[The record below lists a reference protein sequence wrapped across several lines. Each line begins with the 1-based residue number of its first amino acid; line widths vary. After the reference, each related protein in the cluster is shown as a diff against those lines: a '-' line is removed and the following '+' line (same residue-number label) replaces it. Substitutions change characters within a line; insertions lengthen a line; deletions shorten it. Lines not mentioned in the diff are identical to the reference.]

1 MKDVSFLVENGIDV
15 KGSLE
20 LFGDMDMYNE
30 TASDFLNSVP
40 KKLADI
46 KKYKEASDMPNYAI
60 LVHSLKSDSKYLGF
74 TKLAELAYNH
84 EMKSKANDITY
95 VYTNYD
101 ELMREANRIVN
112 VVKEYMGMEV
122 EQEEEKPVIV
132 KDKTILV
139 VDDSNIIRNFIKKIF
154 NDTYEV
160 IVANDGREAIDAI
173 SLNPNSNI
181 VGMLLDLN
189 MPNVNG
195 YEVLEYFDKHNLS
208 VPKTYDDL
216 LKSEYKNLI
225 AIPDPKTSGTGYAFY
240 LNAVNIMGEDKAIEY
255 FKKLKN
261 NLREFTTSGSGP
273 TNLLKQGEI
282 AIAMGMTSQGVE
294 AINEGY
300 NFKIVSLKTGAP
312 YNTTSFG
319 IIKGRENK
327 ENVRE
332 VFEWLMNDFG
342 KYDKE
347 YFLPD
352 KILKNQEVKVKNYP
366 TNLKDAK
373 MDGVDSVSVKQD
385 LISKWEKVNG

>member
-1 MKDVSFLVENGIDV
+1 VTNGKKITNYLYYQRKYVIINIGDNMKDVSFLVENGIDV

-195 YEVLEYFDKHNLS
+195 YEVLEYFDKHNLFS
-208 VPKTYDDL
+208 KIPVSIVTGDDYRETVDRVFAYPVVDILIKPFNERDIKRIVEKTIYR
-216 LKSEYKNLI
+216 
-225 AIPDPKTSGTGYAFY
+225 G
-240 LNAVNIMGEDKAIEY
+240 
-255 FKKLKN
+255 
-261 NLREFTTSGSGP
+261 
-273 TNLLKQGEI
+273 
-282 AIAMGMTSQGVE
+282 
-294 AINEGY
+294 
-300 NFKIVSLKTGAP
+300 
-312 YNTTSFG
+312 
-319 IIKGRENK
+319 
-327 ENVRE
+327 
-332 VFEWLMNDFG
+332 
-342 KYDKE
+342 
-347 YFLPD
+347 
-352 KILKNQEVKVKNYP
+352 
-366 TNLKDAK
+366 
-373 MDGVDSVSVKQD
+373 
-385 LISKWEKVNG
+385 

>member
-1 MKDVSFLVENGIDV
+1 MTNGKKITNYLYYQRKYAIINIGDNMKDVSFLVENGIDV

-122 EQEEEKPVIV
+122 EQEEKPVIV

-195 YEVLEYFDKHNLS
+195 YEVLEYFDKHNLFS
-208 VPKTYDDL
+208 KIPVSIVTGDDYRETVDRVFAYPVVDILIKPFNERDIKRIVEKTIYR
-216 LKSEYKNLI
+216 
-225 AIPDPKTSGTGYAFY
+225 G
-240 LNAVNIMGEDKAIEY
+240 
-255 FKKLKN
+255 
-261 NLREFTTSGSGP
+261 
-273 TNLLKQGEI
+273 
-282 AIAMGMTSQGVE
+282 
-294 AINEGY
+294 
-300 NFKIVSLKTGAP
+300 
-312 YNTTSFG
+312 
-319 IIKGRENK
+319 
-327 ENVRE
+327 
-332 VFEWLMNDFG
+332 
-342 KYDKE
+342 
-347 YFLPD
+347 
-352 KILKNQEVKVKNYP
+352 
-366 TNLKDAK
+366 
-373 MDGVDSVSVKQD
+373 
-385 LISKWEKVNG
+385 